1 MTGIRVSNLKNITY
15 GHIQRL
21 LNKEDI
27 TITLIKTKK
36 GSVQQTFPWQG
47 TYSKIISHIEKDLKY
62 LIDFQKEGNGP
73 FDISRE
79 HLNRSLNKVLIEA
92 TQQTKKYMR
101 THSFRIHLAD
111 QIIQTK
117 GIFAA
122 QQILGHTSIG
132 SERSARDG
140 Y

>member
-62 LIDFQKEGNGP
+62 LKLFVFAVHLKLQFIYF
-73 FDISRE
+73 I
-79 HLNRSLNKVLIEA
+79 LNRFPRK
-92 TQQTKKYMR
+92 
-101 THSFRIHLAD
+101 F
-111 QIIQTK
+111 
-117 GIFAA
+117 
-122 QQILGHTSIG
+122 
-132 SERSARDG
+132 
-140 Y
+140 